1 MEFVE
6 ARCFEKKIEPITKY
20 LQSINSNI
28 RLINQKIPILTYEIE
43 NDIKLGLLFR
53 KLEKKREELKISD
66 YSIYQSSLEQ
76 IFNYFANEDFDT
88 NLI

>member
-6 ARCFEKKIEPITKY
+6 TRCFEKKIEPITKY

-43 NDIKLGLLFR
+43 KDIKLGLLFR

-76 IFNYFANEDFDT
+76 IFNYFANEDF
-88 NLI
+88 